1 MFRVPP
7 LAAAPWRF
15 FGHACANG
23 AFSTDTFPKT
33 CPAQVRMF
41 HAPSLLPHPGGSG
54 VTVQVALRFP
64 TDTVSLKT
72 PLRPGW
78 DVPCSTAAAALWRFG
93 RDCTGG
99 IAFPADA
106 VSKNASRPNWDVS
119 RSIARC
125 RLWRFG
131 RDRISASLPRALF
144 PKRALPGWDASRSI
158 AGRRTLLA
166 LLQVWPRLSG
176 SGVTA
181 QAMCSLCARRL
192 RERAL
197 SPATGATNR
206 RLPCPDGSLEITAQA
221 MLHSPARRFQ
231 KRATY
236 R

>member
-1 MFRVPP
+1 MA
-7 LAAAPWRF
+7 LRF
-15 FGHACANG
+15 PR
-23 AFSTDTFPKT
+23 TRFPKT
-33 CPAQVRMF
+33 CLTQVGMF
-41 HAPSLLPHPGGSG
+41 HAPSLATAFVGSG

-72 PLRPGW
+72 PPRPDW
-78 DVPCSTAAAALWRFG
+78 DAPCSTAAAAPR
-93 RDCTGG
+93 
-99 IAFPADA
+99 
-106 VSKNASRPNWDVS
+106 
-119 RSIARC
+119 
-125 RLWRFG
+125 RFG

-206 RLPCPDGSLEITAQA
+206 RLSRPGDSSEITVQA

-231 KRATY
+231 KRATH